1 MSDDPV
7 RDGHDFLSAA
17 IRNKA
22 ATRVPASDAHASDPV
37 TMPTKPGGRL
47 AGGPGGRGGAPPRTT
62 TYEEANAELTAGLRA
77 AVRRKRGY

>member
-7 RDGHDFLSAA
+7 LDGHDFLNAA
-17 IRNKA
+17 IRDKA

-37 TMPTKPGGRL
+37 TTPRKPGGRL
-47 AGGPGGRGGAPPRTT
+47 AGGPGGRGAPPRTT
-62 TYEEANAELTAGLRA
+62 TYAEANAELTAGLRA